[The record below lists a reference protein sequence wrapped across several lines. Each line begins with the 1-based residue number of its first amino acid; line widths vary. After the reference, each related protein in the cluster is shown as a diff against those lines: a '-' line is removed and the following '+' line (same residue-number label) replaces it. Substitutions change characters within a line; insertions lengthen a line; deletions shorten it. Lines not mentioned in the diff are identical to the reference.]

1 MATLKKQIWI
11 NQLLNNFYPN
21 SAFLNFVTKFDS
33 LVEYDKLTLAEVGLD
48 PIVLIDN
55 TTYPIAVTGRSDNP
69 IEITMKLFETENTL
83 VRSPDAVELAYDKV
97 ESVIYGHK
105 QALQTATAK
114 IAAHAYA
121 PDTNTANTPVIYT
134 TGEDNGEGFKR
145 MTSKDIFRLKRAYDD
160 AEIPLEDR
168 YLVLDPSHVE
178 DLLLESANVF
188 KDMFEMTEGKP
199 KRYAG
204 FGMLE
209 FSRNP
214 KYNHVTGEKI
224 PFEAV
229 GENVTRSSFSFQ
241 KNEVMRAD
249 GKVKMYANKDDAEHR
264 ATIIGFDKR
273 FVALPF
279 RNKGIG
285 AVISAKVV

>member
-1 MATLKKQIWI
+1 MATLKKQLWI

-21 SAFLNFVTKFDS
+21 SSFLNFVTKFDS
-33 LVEYDKLTLAEVGLD
+33 LVEYDKLTLADVGLD
-48 PIVLIDN
+48 PLVLIDN
-55 TTYPIAVTGRSDNP
+55 ITYPIAVTERSDNP

-83 VRSPDAVELAYDKV
+83 VRSPDEVELAYDKV
-97 ESVIYGHK
+97 NSVIWGHK
-105 QALQTATAK
+105 QALQSAVAK
-114 IAAHAYA
+114 IAAHAFA
-121 PDTNTANTPVIYT
+121 PISNTANTPVLLT
-134 TGEDNGEGFKR
+134 SGEDNGDGFKR
-145 MTSKDIFRLKRAYDD
+145 LLSRDIFRLKRLYDD
-160 AEIPLEDR
+160 AEVPLEDR

-178 DLLLESANVF
+178 DLLLESSTVF
-188 KDMFEMTEGKP
+188 KDMFDMVNGAP
-199 KRYAG
+199 KKYAG

-214 KYNHVTGEKI
+214 KYNYVTGEKI

-229 GENVTRSSFSFQ
+229 GSNITRSSFSFQ

-273 FVALPF
+273 FIALPF

-285 AVISAKVV
+285 ALISAKVV